1 MRGVE
6 VIILAGG
13 LGTRLRSAIGEVPK
27 PMAPVDGKPFL
38 HYQFLWLE
46 SYGVDKVVLSIGYKA
61 GMITDHFGQKFNGI
75 SIEYAIEKEPLGTG
89 GAILYAMRKTGGDR
103 VLIVN
108 GDTWFPVD
116 IGRLVEEHES
126 AAARLTIALKKMTNF
141 SRYGT
146 VELEGNR
153 IVGFREKQEMSV
165 GLINGGI
172 YLMDRSFVENSVNMK
187 KFSFETD
194 ILEKRVETGA
204 IAGVVFDVPFIDIGV
219 PGDYMGAGE
228 VIKQKI

>member
-1 MRGVE
+1 
-6 VIILAGG
+6 
-13 LGTRLRSAIGEVPK
+13 
-27 PMAPVDGKPFL
+27 
-38 HYQFLWLE
+38 
-46 SYGVDKVVLSIGYKA
+46 
-61 GMITDHFGQKFNGI
+61 MITDHFGQKFNGI

-172 YLMDRSFVENSVNMK
+172 YLMNRSFVENSVNAK
-187 KFSFETD
+187 KFSFEKD

>member
-61 GMITDHFGQKFNGI
+61 EMITDHFGQKFNGI

-172 YLMDRSFVENSVNMK
+172 YLMNRSFVESSVNAK

-194 ILEKRVETGA
+194 ILEKRAETGA

>member
-38 HYQFLWLE
+38 HYQLLWLE

-61 GMITDHFGQKFNGI
+61 EMITDHFGQKFNGI

-172 YLMDRSFVENSVNMK
+172 YLMNRSFVENSVNMK
-187 KFSFETD
+187 KFSFEKD

>member
-38 HYQFLWLE
+38 HYQLLWLE
-46 SYGVDKVVLSIGYKA
+46 SSGVDKVVLSIGYKA
-61 GMITDHFGQKFNGI
+61 EMITDHFGQKFNGI

>member
-172 YLMDRSFVENSVNMK
+172 YLMNRSFVENSVNMK
-187 KFSFETD
+187 KFSFEKD

>member
-13 LGTRLRSAIGEVPK
+13 LGMRLRSAIGEVPK

-38 HYQFLWLE
+38 HYQLLWLE
-46 SYGVDKVVLSIGYKA
+46 SYGVDKVLLSIGYKA
-61 GMITDHFGQKFNGI
+61 EMITDHFGQKFNGI

-126 AAARLTIALKKMTNF
+126 ASARLTIALKKMTNF

-172 YLMDRSFVENSVNMK
+172 YLMNRSFVENSVNAK
-187 KFSFETD
+187 KFSFEKD

>member
-1 MRGVE
+1 ME

-13 LGTRLRSAIGEVPK
+13 LGTRLRSAIGDVPK

-38 HYQFLWLE
+38 HYQLLWLE
-46 SYGVDKVVLSIGYKA
+46 SSGVDKVVLSTGYKA
-61 GMITDHFGQKFNGI
+61 EMITDYFGQKFNGI

-89 GAILYAMRKTGGDR
+89 GAILYAMRKTEGDR

-126 AAARLTIALKKMTNF
+126 AAARITIALKKMTNF

-153 IVGFREKQEMSV
+153 IVGFREKQEMSA
-165 GLINGGI
+165 GLINGGV
-172 YLMDRSFVENSVNMK
+172 YLMDRSFVENSVNAK

-194 ILEKRVETGA
+194 ILEKRAETGA

-219 PGDYMGAGE
+219 PRDYMGAGE
-228 VIKQKI
+228 IIKQKI

>member
-38 HYQFLWLE
+38 HYQLLWLE

-172 YLMDRSFVENSVNMK
+172 YLMNRSFVENSVNMK
-187 KFSFETD
+187 KFSFEKD

>member
-38 HYQFLWLE
+38 HYQLLWLE

-61 GMITDHFGQKFNGI
+61 EMITDHFGQKFNGI

-172 YLMDRSFVENSVNMK
+172 YLMNRSFVENSVNAK
-187 KFSFETD
+187 KFSFEKD

>member
-1 MRGVE
+1 ME

-38 HYQFLWLE
+38 HYQLLWLE
-46 SYGVDKVVLSIGYKA
+46 SYGVDKVLLSIGYKA
-61 GMITDHFGQKFNGI
+61 EMITDHFGQKFNGI

-126 AAARLTIALKKMTNF
+126 ASARLTIALKKMTNF

-172 YLMDRSFVENSVNMK
+172 YLMNRSFVENSVNAK
-187 KFSFETD
+187 KFSFEKD

>member
-1 MRGVE
+1 ME

-38 HYQFLWLE
+38 HYQLLWLE

-61 GMITDHFGQKFNGI
+61 EMITDHFGQKFNGI

-172 YLMDRSFVENSVNMK
+172 YLTNRSFVENSVNMK

>member
-38 HYQFLWLE
+38 HYQLLWLE
-46 SYGVDKVVLSIGYKA
+46 SSGVDKVVLSIGYKA
-61 GMITDHFGQKFNGI
+61 EMITDHFGQKFNGI

-172 YLMDRSFVENSVNMK
+172 YLMNRSFVENSVNAK
-187 KFSFETD
+187 KFSFEKD

>member
-38 HYQFLWLE
+38 HYQLLWLE

-61 GMITDHFGQKFNGI
+61 EMITDHFGQKFNGI

>member
-38 HYQFLWLE
+38 HYQLLWLE

-61 GMITDHFGQKFNGI
+61 EMITDHFGQKFNGI

-172 YLMDRSFVENSVNMK
+172 YLTNRSFVENSVNMK

>member
-1 MRGVE
+1 ME

-38 HYQFLWLE
+38 HYQLLWLE
-46 SYGVDKVVLSIGYKA
+46 SSGVDKVVLSIGYKA
-61 GMITDHFGQKFNGI
+61 EMITDHFGQKFNGI